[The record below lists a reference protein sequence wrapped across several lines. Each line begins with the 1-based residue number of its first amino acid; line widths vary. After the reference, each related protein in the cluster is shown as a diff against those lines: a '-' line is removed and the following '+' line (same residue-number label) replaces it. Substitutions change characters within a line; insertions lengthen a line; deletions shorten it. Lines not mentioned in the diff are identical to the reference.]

1 EGNVFHS
8 SAVEALSDDDPREE
22 VGECLDALVRKELIV
37 PYRASFAGVDGFRFR
52 HVLIRDAAYEA
63 VPKQIRADLH
73 ERYAAWLE
81 EVAGD
86 RLPEREEVLG
96 HHLEQ
101 AYRLRLEVLRLDDR
115 ALALAARA

>member
-1 EGNVFHS
+1 EQV
-8 SAVEALSDDDPREE
+8 R
-22 VGECLDALVRKELIV
+22 ECLDALVRKELIV
-37 PYRASFAGVDGFRFR
+37 PYRASFAGADGFRFR

-63 VPKQIRADLH
+63 VPKQIRSDLH

-96 HHLEQ
+96 YHLEQ
-101 AYRLRLEVLRLDDR
+101 AYRWRLGGLGVPRR
-115 ALALAARA
+115 ARGPGAPGR